1 MKHVVSL
8 RLSSE
13 SSRLLTARQRAFA
26 IAYAEIRNGLQAV
39 RKAGYKGT
47 DGSLRVTASRLLTNA
62 NILRFIEA
70 LEAPA
75 IEKAQ
80 VTLERIMVELASIAF
95 FPWEK
100 IKEQAKGGMSHA
112 TKLQALKLLGEHLGM
127 FSTKEPMGNERPSL
141 HLHYRPD
148 MTSEEARISL
158 LRYLRQ
164 RKLED

>member
-80 VTLERIMVELASIAF
+80 VTL
-95 FPWEK
+95 
-100 IKEQAKGGMSHA
+100 
-112 TKLQALKLLGEHLGM
+112 
-127 FSTKEPMGNERPSL
+127 
-141 HLHYRPD
+141 Y
-148 MTSEEARISL
+148 
-158 LRYLRQ
+158 
-164 RKLED
+164 